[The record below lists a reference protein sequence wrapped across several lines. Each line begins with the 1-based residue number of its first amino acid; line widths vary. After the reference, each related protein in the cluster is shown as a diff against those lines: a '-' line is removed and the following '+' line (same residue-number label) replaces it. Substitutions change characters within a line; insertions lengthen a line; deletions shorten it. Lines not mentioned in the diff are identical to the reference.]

1 MIEAFRHL
9 ASEHPHKKES
19 NDNDSDS
26 LSQIVAQKLESFF
39 EAHEGSLPQNIYDVI
54 LEQVERPLFVKCLI
68 ITKGKQLKAAEI
80 LGLNRNTLR
89 KKLSQLGIDPKSYK

>member
-1 MIEAFRHL
+1 MIETFRHL
-9 ASEHPHKKES
+9 SSVHSLKKES
-19 NDNDSDS
+19 NDNEGDS
-26 LSQIVAQKLESFF
+26 LSQIVDQKLESFF
-39 EAHEGSLPQNIYDVI
+39 EAHEGCLPQNIYDVI

-68 ITKGKQLKAAEI
+68 LTKGKQLKAAEI